1 MLAALSLLKDG
12 LLYPNVVAVSRDRT
26 YVAMAHNILCQ
37 PHMYYLEG
45 QKAGQYWMLADLPG
59 YPDNHGGSTSG
70 RSAGDGDG
78 EWRPRGIHLD
88 QHGAGSSGLRAGD
101 GSGERR
107 PRGFQLGQHG
117 PGSSGLRAGD
127 GDGEWRPRGIHLDQ
141 HGAGSSGLRAGDGD
155 GEWRPSGIQ
164 HDQHGGGPSGLRA
177 GDGDG
182 ERRARRSQLGQP
194 RGLASTSASTAASA
208 WTTGGW
214 NGATKPPP
222 PPPPPRDVSERP
234 GSSRQDTSYLARL
247 MVAHFIEMG
256 FPAEKVAMALEHAG
270 RGGGGDKEADV
281 LQWLLDQQKGS
292 SRQGATHLTSPMAT
306 HFIGMGFSAEEVAM
320 ATHFTGMGFSAEEV
334 AMALENARGGRAE
347 EAVVLQWLF
356 DHRETDEGFSSS
368 IDLEGFSSSS
378 GDLETFDEELTESEK
393 FFKLVEMGF
402 TSNEAS
408 AAITRCGGNEPLYVL
423 ADAVYAAQIGKI
435 GGGSGDNVVECQRK
449 RRRINIELLRHVER
463 ASGSSSRRMVGF
475 GVPNGEMDMT
485 ISRKLPGIAEGPP
498 YFYFENVACALRGV
512 WDEMSRSLYNIEPE
526 YVDSKYFCVASR
538 KRGYIHNLPIAG
550 RFPLLPI
557 QSRTI
562 KDAFPRTTEWWPQW
576 DKRERLNCIQTVM
589 APATASKFV
598 RKVLTDCD
606 GIPSKFD
613 QKKILDKCR
622 QWNLIWVGPKT
633 VATLD
638 PDEVEL
644 LMGFPKYHTRSF
656 TNTER
661 YKSLG
666 NSFQKSTKV
675 SSGRGGRKRSRVES

>member
-1 MLAALSLLKDG
+1 MVKTSIFLYYYSSFCALNPEFVSLTTKPFDLA
-12 LLYPNVVAVSRDRT
+12 
-26 YVAMAHNILCQ
+26 Q
-37 PHMYYLEG
+37 
-45 QKAGQYWMLADLPG
+45 
-59 YPDNHGGSTSG
+59 HGGSTSG
-70 RSAGDGDG
+70 RSAADGDG
-78 EWRPRGIHLD
+78 EQRG
-88 QHGAGSSGLRAGD
+88 
-101 GSGERR
+101 
-107 PRGFQLGQHG
+107 RGFLLG
-117 PGSSGLRAGD
+117 
-127 GDGEWRPRGIHLDQ
+127 Q

-155 GEWRPSGIQ
+155 GEQRARGFLLGQHGAGSSGVRAGDGDGEWRARGIQ
-164 HDQHGGGPSGLRA
+164 LGQHGRGPSGLRA

-182 ERRARRSQLGQP
+182 ERRARRFQLGQP
-194 RGLASTSASTAASA
+194 RGSTSASTTS
-208 WTTGGW
+208 GW
-214 NGATKPPP
+214 NGATKP

-234 GSSRQDTSYLARL
+234 GSSRQDAACLARL

-270 RGGGGDKEADV
+270 RGGGGDTEADV

-292 SRQGATHLTSPMAT
+292 SRQGAAHLTSPMST
-306 HFIGMGFSAEEVAM
+306 HFTRMGFSAEEVAM

-378 GDLETFDEELTESEK
+378 GDLEVISSPTDLETFDEELTESEK

-423 ADAVYAAQIGKI
+423 ADAIYATQIGNI
-435 GGGSGDNVVECQRK
+435 GSSGDNQVECQRK
-449 RRRINIELLRHVER
+449 RRRTNIELLRHVER
-463 ASGSSSRRMVGF
+463 ASGRRMVGF

-526 YVDSKYFCVASR
+526 YVDSKYFCAASR

-557 QSRTI
+557 QSRSI
-562 KDAFPRTTEWWPQW
+562 KDAFPRTKEWWPQW

-606 GIPSKFD
+606 GIPSKSD

-638 PDEVEL
+638 PDEVESV
-644 LMGFPKYHTRSF
+644 MGFPKYHTRSF